1 MDLSLRLK
9 HRRVIWVRAA
19 AAILLSFG
27 STGAHLPANTA
38 FQAFHFP
45 DHLVPEI
52 DGDLSDWE
60 VVAPSYIVPSA
71 AFSDLVADASP
82 TGAPADFSVRLM
94 VGWSET
100 QNKLFVAARVEDD
113 LHQVDRQAGSAAD
126 RIFQDDDMEIF
137 VDADHSGGQFADFSD
152 LSQEEQLRR
161 NGTAA
166 SHFVIAGPPP
176 DEDFFVNFSAAS
188 WYALPDGPF
197 TQAAFALD
205 GSVGGPA
212 VMSYEIAL
220 VPFDRVDIAASFLSV
235 EHDLTVG
242 ETLGFNAEFGD
253 FDSSSELLD
262 AKWSLSGGQN
272 GFRLSERFTDLLLM
286 PLEPDLRPT
295 GVTARSWARIKASFA
310 Q

>member
-1 MDLSLRLK
+1 MGKGKNMDPKDLTVEVTVAWSPKMNRLYFLYK
-9 HRRVIWVRAA
+9 MYDDMHNFNFDR
-19 AAILLSFG
+19 
-27 STGAHLPANTA
+27 
-38 FQAFHFP
+38 
-45 DHLVPEI
+45 
-52 DGDLSDWE
+52 GDIFE
-60 VVAPSYIVPSA
+60 VVI
-71 AFSDLVADASP
+71 
-82 TGAPADFSVRLM
+82 
-94 VGWSET
+94 
-100 QNKLFVAARVEDD
+100 
-113 LHQVDRQAGSAAD
+113 
-126 RIFQDDDMEIF
+126 
-137 VDADHSGGQFADFSD
+137 DADHSGGQFADFSD

-235 EHDLTVG
+235 EHDLTEG

-286 PLEPDLRPT
+286 PLEPHLRPT
-295 GVTARSWARIKASFA
+295 GVTARSWARIKTSFA